1 MTFHVTTFKKTT
13 IIAITMRS
21 IPLHL
26 CAQLLL
32 LQLMLVH
39 SFLPSAAPGAG
50 PPQHHALA
58 PCAAAAQHRQASA
71 LGGAA
76 DGSAEGGEGEEDWR
90 AFRARLVQ
98 TGIRTPDQM
107 STSEDSS
114 GVISNEVQD
123 SSSNGKGKISA
134 DRWVFST
141 DKNVERGTILLSI
154 PTLDLCQGIAQNY
167 FHRCVVLVTDTDVQW
182 AAAEDEE
189 DDDGEETLARE
200 EEGNSRNEIVQSELG
215 GIRGIL
221 LNRPTNLIVEEE
233 SASDTS
239 VGDDDD
245 EELTGWNIWYGGDIS
260 GLHHLQTDGQTE
272 FVCLHT
278 LKSKAS
284 REVSLEVIPGLF
296 YTTLDG
302 ARKLVADGDACI
314 SDFYSFGGYCAW
326 RPGQLQLLEMGDDRD
341 EWISVSMDKLSILD
355 ELDRL
360 KEGQKDSGGKL
371 STGVGM
377 WDRLI
382 GAVGRTETATN
393 RLSEK
398 RLKFYDGMLNAWAEE
413 NLSYGSVE
421 DLGGDAIATLLRLTT
436 EEQPTEIMPGM
447 LVRSTLCN
455 AVAEADKENTP
466 PFMLQDQELH
476 RGTVLILEES
486 ETSTI
491 GVILGL
497 PLGGEVEIMDGVTL
511 PLRYGGPIGTE
522 DTLDSYDE
530 DEKDVDEGD
539 PFTWI
544 HWRDPSLPPAGV
556 GTQLGKSGIC
566 SLTDEEV
573 ISSLQSGKISGE
585 EIVVLAGLCVWEKDE
600 SLGLQGGGMLEQIR
614 SLGAFE
620 VVCNSDG
627 SKANSD
633 KQNRL
638 WQILQKQ
645 QVLTTETMG
654 SNMSL
659 TLEAWDAL
667 GASGQNTKQTNKE
680 ALADA
685 ALQAWVSINLLGE
698 PTNMD
703 IEEIWPLTE

>member
-1 MTFHVTTFKKTT
+1 
-13 IIAITMRS
+13 MRS

-32 LQLMLVH
+32 WQLTLVH
-39 SFLPSAAPGAG
+39 SFLPSAAP
-50 PPQHHALA
+50 PQHHAL
-58 PCAAAAQHRQASA
+58 S
-71 LGGAA
+71 GAA
-76 DGSAEGGEGEEDWR
+76 DGSAEGGEEEEEDWR

-114 GVISNEVQD
+114 VFAGDGVQD
-123 SSSNGKGKISA
+123 SSSRSEISA

-182 AAAEDEE
+182 AASDDEE
-189 DDDGEETLARE
+189 DDDGEDAMA
-200 EEGNSRNEIVQSELG
+200 GGGGKSRNAIVQSELG

-233 SASDTS
+233 TTSDTS
-239 VGDDDD
+239 VGDDD

-278 LKSKAS
+278 LKSEAS

-360 KEGQKDSGGKL
+360 KEEQKENKGKM

-382 GAVGRTETATN
+382 GAIGRTETATN

-436 EEQPTEIMPGM
+436 EEQPTEIKPGM
-447 LVRSTLCN
+447 LVRSTLRN
-455 AVAEADKENTP
+455 AVAEAGKEDTP

-497 PLGGEVEIMDGVTL
+497 PLGGEVEIMEGVTL

-556 GTQLGKSGIC
+556 GTQLGKSGMY

-573 ISSLQSGKISGE
+573 ITSLQSGQIRGE
-585 EIVVLAGLCVWEKDE
+585 EILVLAGLCVWEKDE
-600 SLGLQGGGMLEQIR
+600 SLGLQGGGMLEQVR

-620 VVCNSDG
+620 VVCNSDS
-627 SKANSD
+627 SKINTD
-633 KQNRL
+633 KQNKL

-654 SNMSL
+654 SNISL
-659 TLEAWDAL
+659 TLEAWNAL
-667 GASGQNTKQTNKE
+667 GAAGRGTTQTQKE

-698 PTNMD
+698 PLSTD